1 MCSPRKPKKKK
12 KIAKR
17 SKYHFPWKEPEFLGE
32 MANSMS
38 GARNVKENPGS
49 LDPAKEKGS

>member
-12 KIAKR
+12 NAKR